1 MIAYNKTSLD
11 NRLVEQQAAEA
22 LAAGAISQE
31 EYGKVKMAHP
41 VGFYTPNV
49 FIRIGLFILTVVII
63 AFSLG
68 LLALITN
75 ASNENAF
82 AALFIITGLITCGA
96 LEFIVYNKHHFRSG
110 VDDALLWLAMV
121 LIVSGI
127 ELAGDM
133 LSAMALCRIVFLLA
147 LFGALRFADSVMAL
161 VAYAALLGIVFNTG
175 LQLGSIGRTIL
186 PFLVMAV
193 STGIYILS
201 TALSSKE
208 RYRHYRGGLTLL
220 TAATLLSFYAAGN
233 YFIVRETS
241 ISLLDSPPSAALPL
255 GGLFWILTISLP
267 FLYVARGI
275 QKKDTVFLWTGLAL
289 IAAAVF
295 TIRHYYSVLPLE
307 WALVTGGIVMIVLS
321 YTLIKYLRTPRHGFT
336 SEAADAKHILAGLHL
351 ESLVIAETFAPTT
364 PTPSNDFQFGGGSG
378 GGGGAGGEY

>member
-11 NRLVEQQAAEA
+11 NRRIAQQAEEA
-22 LAAGAISQE
+22 LKAGAISQE
-31 EYGKVKMAHP
+31 QYANIKTAYP
-41 VGFYTPNV
+41 ISFYTPNV

-82 AALFIITGLITCGA
+82 AALFIITGLITYGA

-110 VDDALLWLAMV
+110 FDDALLWLAMV
-121 LIVSGI
+121 LIISGI

-175 LQLGSIGRTIL
+175 LQLGRFGRTIL

-193 STGIYILS
+193 STGIHILS
-201 TALSSKE
+201 AALSSKE

-275 QKKDTVFLWTGLAL
+275 KKKDTVFLWTGLAL

-307 WALVTGGIVMIVLS
+307 WALVTGGIIMIVLS

-336 SEAADAKHILAGLHL
+336 SEAADTKHILAGLHL

-364 PTPSNDFQFGGGSG
+364 PTASNDFQFGGGSG